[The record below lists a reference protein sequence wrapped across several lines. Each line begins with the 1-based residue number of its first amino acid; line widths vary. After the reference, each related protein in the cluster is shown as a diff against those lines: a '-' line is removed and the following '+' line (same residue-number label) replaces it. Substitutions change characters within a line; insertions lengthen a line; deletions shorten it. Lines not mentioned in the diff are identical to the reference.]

1 MTEPRRTLSP
11 KELAERLAEVRSR
24 QGGGGGT
31 AGRASDV
38 PRSSLGW
45 AFRIGV
51 DLVSALVVGVG
62 IGWLLD
68 HSFGTMPMFLVLFF
82 FLGAVA
88 GALNVWRLVTRMGM
102 VSAPPPAEQAPGPV
116 RDETRGREGRD

>member
-1 MTEPRRTLSP
+1 MTKPRRSLSL
-11 KELAERLAEVRSR
+11 KELGDRLAEARNR
-24 QGGGGGT
+24 QDGGGGG
-31 AGRASDV
+31 GRFGGDV

-62 IGWLLD
+62 IGWFLD
-68 HSFGTMPMFLVLFF
+68 HTFGTMPLFLVLFF

-102 VSAPPPAEQAPGPV
+102 VSTGKPAEQASAPGP
-116 RDETRGREGRD
+116 DDDRGSSGRG

>member
-1 MTEPRRTLSP
+1 MTEPRRSLSL
-11 KELAERLAEVRSR
+11 KELGDRLQQARHQR
-24 QGGGGGT
+24 DPGGNGGRFGS
-31 AGRASDV
+31 G

-62 IGWLLD
+62 IGWFLD
-68 HSFGTMPMFLVLFF
+68 RSFGTMPLFLVLFF
-82 FLGAVA
+82 FLGAAA

-102 VSAPPPAEQAPGPV
+102 VSGPAPDAATDPESEKPRGP
-116 RDETRGREGRD
+116 EGRG